1 MPKFAIRIK
10 NAIQKKL
17 LLMNKTAQIKKNH
30 QFIKLRKLVIVS
42 VLIGFLSAFL
52 GISLKKITE
61 YYEEIFFH
69 QVTVNPLFYIIFP
82 VFGLS
87 VIYFLRQY
95 LFKKKENK
103 GIKEVF
109 ESTESKSKNL
119 PTYKIPSH
127 FINGLLTV
135 IFGGST
141 GIEVSTVVAS
151 ATIGSVAQQKENV
164 FRQYKTELICAGV
177 AAGITALFSSPIAG
191 ILFAL
196 EVISRKVTRA
206 FVISNVIAVSIAFG
220 LLSIL
225 NEKPLFTVAITTW
238 HLKAIPYFILLGIL
252 AGINSVYLTRCVLF
266 FKSQF
271 SKIDTHYYKILLGSV
286 VLSVSLFIFPQ
297 LYGEGYHSIKA
308 IFGNSSEIPLT
319 ITLALTFIGILILKP
334 IVTSI
339 TLASGG
345 DGGVFAPSLFIG
357 AFLGLLLASILNTF
371 FNAQVIP
378 ANFMII
384 GMAAVLSASIHAPFT
399 SIFLVCGLT
408 NDYTLFIPILAVC
421 LISKYTA
428 KAIYPFTVYSYS
440 SSLAK

>member
-1 MPKFAIRIK
+1 
-10 NAIQKKL
+10 
-17 LLMNKTAQIKKNH
+17 MNKTAQIKKNH
-30 QFIKLRKLVIVS
+30 QLIKLRKLVIVS

-69 QVTVNPLFYIIFP
+69 QVTVNPLFYILFP

-87 VIYFLRQY
+87 IIYFLRQY

-109 ESTESKSKNL
+109 ESTNSKTKNL

-141 GIEVSTVVAS
+141 GIEVSTVVAT

-191 ILFAL
+191 ILFAV

-206 FVISNVIAVSIAFG
+206 FIISNVIAVSIAFG

-225 NEKPLFTVAITTW
+225 NEKPLFTVSITTW

-252 AGINSVYLTRCVLF
+252 AGLNSVYLTKCVLF

-271 SKIDTHYYKILLGSV
+271 SKIETHYYKIILGSAI
-286 VLSVSLFIFPQ
+286 LSISLFIFPQ
-297 LYGEGYHSIKA
+297 LYGEGYHSLKV
-308 IFGNSSEIPLT
+308 IFGSSNEIPLT

-357 AFLGLLLASILNTF
+357 AFLGLLLASVLNTF
-371 FNAQVIP
+371 FNTQVIP
-378 ANFMII
+378 VNFIII

-399 SIFLVCGLT
+399 AIFLVCGLT

-428 KAIYPFTVYSYS
+428 KMIYPFTVYSYS

>member
-1 MPKFAIRIK
+1 MLNFVIRIK
-10 NAIQKKL
+10 NAISNL

-30 QFIKLRKLVIVS
+30 QLIKFRKLVIVS
-42 VLIGFLSAFL
+42 ILIGFLSAFL

-61 YYEEIFFH
+61 YYEEIFFN
-69 QVTVNPLFYIIFP
+69 QVSVHPLFYILFP

-109 ESTESKSKNL
+109 ESTKTTKNL
-119 PTYKIPSH
+119 PSYKIPSH

-141 GIEVSTVVAS
+141 GIEVSTVVAT
-151 ATIGSVAQQKENV
+151 ATIGSVAHEKENV

-177 AAGITALFSSPIAG
+177 AAGVTALFSSPIAG
-191 ILFAL
+191 ILFAF

-206 FVISNVIAVSIAFG
+206 FIISNVIAVSIAFG

-225 NEKPLFTVAITTW
+225 KEEPLFAVSITTW

-252 AGINSVYLTRCVLF
+252 AGMNSVYLTKCVLF

-271 SKIDTHYYKILLGSV
+271 GKIETHYYKIIIGSA
-286 VLSVSLFIFPQ
+286 VLSISLFVFPQ
-297 LYGEGYHSIKA
+297 MYGEGYHAIKG
-308 IFGNSSEIPLT
+308 IFSTSQLPLT
-319 ITLALTFIGILILKP
+319 VTLALTFIGILILKP
-334 IVTSI
+334 IVTSV

-357 AFLGLLLASILNTF
+357 AFLGLLLASILNSF
-371 FNAQVIP
+371 FHVNVIP
-378 ANFMII
+378 VNFMII

-399 SIFLVCGLT
+399 AIFLVCGLT
-408 NDYTLFIPILAVC
+408 NDYTLFLPILAVC

-428 KAIYPFTVYSYS
+428 KTIYPYTVYSYTP
-440 SSLAK
+440 SLTK

>member
-1 MPKFAIRIK
+1 
-10 NAIQKKL
+10 
-17 LLMNKTAQIKKNH
+17 MNKTAQIKKNH

-61 YYEEIFFH
+61 YFEEIFFH
-69 QVTVNPLFYIIFP
+69 QVTVNPLFYILFP

-238 HLKAIPYFILLGIL
+238 HLKAIPYFILLGVL

-271 SKIDTHYYKILLGSV
+271 SKIDTHYYKIILGSV
-286 VLSVSLFIFPQ
+286 VLSISLFIFPQ

-319 ITLALTFIGILILKP
+319 VTLALTFIGILILKP

-371 FNAQVIP
+371 FNTQVIP
-378 ANFMII
+378 VNFMII

-428 KAIYPFTVYSYS
+428 KMIYPFTVYSYS

>member
-1 MPKFAIRIK
+1 MRFQNRP
-10 NAIQKKL
+10 
-17 LLMNKTAQIKKNH
+17 LMNKTAKIKKNH
-30 QFIKLRKLVIVS
+30 QFIVLKKLVIVS

-69 QVTVNPLFYIIFP
+69 EVSVNPVFYIIFP

-109 ESTESKSKNL
+109 ESTKSSSKNL
-119 PTYKIPSH
+119 PSYKIPSH

-141 GIEVSTVVAS
+141 GIEVSTVVAT

-177 AAGITALFSSPIAG
+177 AAGVTALFSSPIAG
-191 ILFAL
+191 ILFAF

-206 FVISNVIAVSIAFG
+206 FIISNSIAVSIAFG
-220 LLSIL
+220 LLTIL
-225 NEKPLFTVAITTW
+225 KEEPLFAVSITTW

-271 SKIDTHYYKILLGSV
+271 SRIDTHYYKILIGSV
-286 VLSVSLFIFPQ
+286 VLSISLFIFPQ
-297 LYGEGYHSIKA
+297 LYGEGYHAIKG
-308 IFGNSSEIPLT
+308 IFSTTSEIPLT
-319 ITLALTFIGILILKP
+319 VTLSLTLIGILILKP

-357 AFLGLLLASILNTF
+357 AFLGLLLASVLNTF
-371 FNAQVIP
+371 FHVHVIP
-378 ANFMII
+378 VNFMII

-399 SIFLVCGLT
+399 AIFLVCGLT
-408 NDYTLFIPILAVC
+408 NDYTLFLPILVVC

-428 KAIYPFTVYSYS
+428 KMIYPYTVYSYS
-440 SSLAK
+440 PSISK

>member
-1 MPKFAIRIK
+1 
-10 NAIQKKL
+10 
-17 LLMNKTAQIKKNH
+17 MNKTAQIKKNH
-30 QFIKLRKLVIVS
+30 QLIKLRKLVIVS
-42 VLIGFLSAFL
+42 ILIGFLSAFL

-61 YYEEIFFH
+61 YYEEIFIH
-69 QVTVNPLFYIIFP
+69 EVSVHPIFYIIFP

-109 ESTESKSKNL
+109 ESTASKSKNL
-119 PTYKIPSH
+119 PSYKIPSH

-141 GIEVSTVVAS
+141 GIEVSTVVAT
-151 ATIGSVAQQKENV
+151 ATIGSVAHEKENV

-177 AAGITALFSSPIAG
+177 AAGVTALFSSPIAG
-191 ILFAL
+191 VLFAF

-206 FVISNVIAVSIAFG
+206 FIISNLIAVSIAFG
-220 LLSIL
+220 LLTIL
-225 NEKPLFTVAITTW
+225 KEEPLFAVSITTW
-238 HLKAIPYFILLGIL
+238 NLKAIPYFILLGIL
-252 AGINSVYLTRCVLF
+252 AGMNSVYLTRCVLF

-271 SKIDTHYYKILLGSV
+271 GKIDTHYYKIILGSA
-286 VLSVSLFIFPQ
+286 VLSISLFFFPQ
-297 LYGEGYHSIKA
+297 LYGEGYHAIKG
-308 IFGNSSEIPLT
+308 IFGPSSQLPLT

-357 AFLGLLLASILNTF
+357 AFLGLLLASILNSF
-371 FNAQVIP
+371 FHVNVIP
-378 ANFMII
+378 VNFMII

-399 SIFLVCGLT
+399 AIFLVCGLT
-408 NDYTLFIPILAVC
+408 NDYTLFFPILVVC

-428 KAIYPFTVYSYS
+428 KTIYPYTVYSYS
-440 SSLAK
+440 PSLVK